1 MTTTAKQSS
10 RLKSGFT
17 LVELLV
23 VIGII
28 AILIGILLPALTKAR
43 RQGQLVA
50 CQSNIREI
58 LQAMQNY
65 LSDNSSTF
73 PNGRNFS
80 WEAEKESNG
89 SIMYPNLD
97 PLTYSLPNGTLT
109 NGTLPTDDYIQDFL
123 SPYLH
128 YIEAGNQ
135 PSTLPST
142 ETVAGPV
149 NLVWHC
155 PALPPGQFAQPWMD
169 TPTAT
174 AYRYNLA
181 YACGYKARRVT
192 SSSIAMLFYD
202 EIWTNWTM
210 GQYPHFPGT
219 KSATVNVGYL
229 DGHVEAHTY
238 AEFVAGLYPATVNV
252 KLPDGVNFPYA
263 TSTAPYEQYAT
274 FYKQGYGNP

>member
-1 MTTTAKQSS
+1 
-10 RLKSGFT
+10 
-17 LVELLV
+17 
-23 VIGII
+23 
-28 AILIGILLPALTKAR
+28 
-43 RQGQLVA
+43 
-50 CQSNIREI
+50 
-58 LQAMQNY
+58 MQNY

-142 ETVAGPV
+142 ESVAGPV

-181 YACGYKARRVT
+181 YACGYKARRVI

-202 EIWTNWTM
+202 EVWTNWTM

-219 KSATVNVGYL
+219 KSATVNVGYV
-229 DGHVEAHTY
+229 DGHVESHTY
-238 AEFVAGLYPATVNV
+238 AEFVAGLYPATVMV

>member
-28 AILIGILLPALTKAR
+28 AILIGILLPALQKAR
-43 RQGQLVA
+43 QQGQLVA

-65 LSDNSSTF
+65 LSDNNSTF

-80 WEAEKESNG
+80 WEMEKESNG
-89 SIMYPNLD
+89 SPMYPNLD
-97 PLTYSLPNGTLT
+97 PLTYTSG
-109 NGTLPTDDYIQDFL
+109 GALPTNDYIQDFL

-128 YIEAGNQ
+128 YTEDGNN

-142 ETVAGPV
+142 ESYAGPV

-192 SSSIAMLFYD
+192 SSTIAMLFYD
-202 EIWTNWTM
+202 EVWVDKNWPP
-210 GQYPHFPGT
+210 GSYPHFPRSAN
-219 KSATVNVGYL
+219 SATVNVGYV
-229 DGHVEAHTY
+229 DGHVEPHTY
-238 AEFVAGLYPATVNV
+238 AQFVAGLYPVTVTI
-252 KLPDGVNFPYA
+252 KLPSGVNYAYA
-263 TSTAPYEQYAT
+263 TDTAPQEQYAT